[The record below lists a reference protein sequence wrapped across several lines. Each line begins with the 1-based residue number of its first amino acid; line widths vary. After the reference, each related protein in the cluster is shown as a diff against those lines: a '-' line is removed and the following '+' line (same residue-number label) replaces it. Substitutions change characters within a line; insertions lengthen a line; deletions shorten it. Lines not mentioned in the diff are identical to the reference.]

1 MKGTFGTG
9 RVKVVRFSVDEGMS
23 LLGELAA
30 KKNYAVPWDWGYP
43 KRRRSQGPNQFAQ
56 MHPNL

>member
-43 KRRRSQGPNQFAQ
+43 KRRQGPNQFAQ